1 VKAVF
6 DTNVLIVAFLTEG
19 ICAKCL
25 MRGRKRYFYL
35 ILSSDIIKE
44 TERILRRKFKLSS
57 SEISAVITLL
67 KETASAILQNVDPI
81 KPECRDADDAASE
94 ILQNVDPIKPICRDA
109 DDDKILA
116 CAGQSDTDYIVTGDE
131 DLLVIK
137 RYGRTKV
144 ITPRDFET
152 FFND

>member
-1 VKAVF
+1 MKAVF
-6 DTNVLIVAFLTEG
+6 DTNVLIAAFLTEG
-19 ICAKCL
+19 ICAKGL
-25 MRGRKRYFYL
+25 MRARKRYFYL

-44 TERILRRKFKLSS
+44 TERIMRRKFKLSS

-67 KETASAILQNVDPI
+67 K
-81 KPECRDADDAASE
+81 DAASE
-94 ILQNVDPIKPICRDA
+94 ILQNVDPIKPVCRDV

-116 CAGQSDTDYIVTGDE
+116 CAGKSDADYIVTGDE

-137 RYGRTKV
+137 RYGRTKI